1 MNVPQLLGI
10 GLRLLALHLISL
22 ALQLLALQTLM
33 VQQHE
38 ISPLLQFA
46 FPRWGFALPLLLLP
60 PAIWLLFFPLSCARA
75 ILPGDASQPQAACIA
90 VVALLSLFM
99 FSNQLQNLF
108 IWLQMFTINLDIP
121 LNKLPRALASAG
133 TWQLLLP
140 FSLLLFLLRTR
151 LARRLFAA
159 G

>member
-60 PAIWLLFFPLSCARA
+60 PAIWLL
-75 ILPGDASQPQAACIA
+75 
-90 VVALLSLFM
+90 
-99 FSNQLQNLF
+99 
-108 IWLQMFTINLDIP
+108 MFTINLYIP
-121 LNKLPRALASAG
+121 LIKLPRALSSGG